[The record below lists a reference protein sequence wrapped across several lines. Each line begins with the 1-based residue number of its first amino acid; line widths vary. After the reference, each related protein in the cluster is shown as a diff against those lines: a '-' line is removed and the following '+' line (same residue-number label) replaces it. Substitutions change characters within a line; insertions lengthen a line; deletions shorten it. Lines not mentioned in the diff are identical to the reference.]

1 MFEFVKQILVSIV
14 VFYGCNVLNVNPLK
28 CFSMNY
34 EECKIRPET
43 INTNSDEPS
52 FYTCSIKISKCSGSW
67 NNINDPYSKLYVPD
81 VVKNMNTRVFTLGQE
96 QMKQDT

>member
-14 VFYGCNVLNVNPLK
+14 VLYGCNVLNVNPLK

-52 FYTCSIKISKCSGSW
+52 FYTCSIKISKCSGS
-67 NNINDPYSKLYVPD
+67 
-81 VVKNMNTRVFTLGQE
+81 
-96 QMKQDT
+96 